1 MKLFASFVMGM
12 AVLMAG
18 SFVYAEDEF
27 GERFHNENPVA
38 LRDKT
43 APTEPVNPADIEPA
57 AGDEEADTTGSKEP
71 AASDEA
77 NTAATEPAAGN
88 EAGTVEGELEQKF
101 DTEVTSTTTDKGD
114 GQTEQHDSVGEGKIR
129 AFYKSEQD
137 GRVMDTEDAAGVEV
151 KVIEFE

>member
-1 MKLFASFVMGM
+1 MRLFASFIMGM

-38 LRDKT
+38 LKDKNN
-43 APTEPVNPADIEPA
+43 PLEPVKPENIEPA
-57 AGDEEADTTGSKEP
+57 AGDEEAAPAPAATAP
-71 AASDEA
+71 AAS
-77 NTAATEPAAGN
+77 TEPAAGD

-101 DTEVTSTTTDKGD
+101 GTEVTTTTTEKGD
-114 GQTEQHDSVGEGKIR
+114 QTEQHDSVGEGKIR

>member
-27 GERFHNENPVA
+27 GERFHHENPAA
-38 LRDKT
+38 LKDKN
-43 APTEPVNPADIEPA
+43 APAEPVKPENIEPA
-57 AGDEEADTTGSKEP
+57 AGEEEEAAP
-71 AASDEA
+71 A
-77 NTAATEPAAGN
+77 NAAEPAAGN
-88 EAGTVEGELEQKF
+88 EAATVEGELEQKF
-101 DTEVTSTTTDKGD
+101 DTEVTTSTTDQGD

>member
-1 MKLFASFVMGM
+1 MKLFASFIMGM

-27 GERFHNENPVA
+27 GERFHNENPAA
-38 LRDKT
+38 LKDKT
-43 APTEPVNPADIEPA
+43 APVEAVKPEDIEPA
-57 AGDEEADTTGSKEP
+57 AGENADI
-71 AASDEA
+71 
-77 NTAATEPAAGN
+77 
-88 EAGTVEGELEQKF
+88 EGELEQKF